1 MEKRRSPTVVDIDSR
16 LKSDLRLSRRS
27 KSTEKRYLSEARRFF
42 GHFPDRSAETLGEA
56 EVRAY
61 LHHLVD
67 VRRVSAYTHKM
78 ALAGI
83 RFLFERTLG
92 RPEEVARIPWP
103 KVVDG
108 LPVVLAHGELV
119 ALFRAAAATPVARV
133 AFLCAYAS
141 GLRVSEVMRLQATDI
156 DSARGVLLVREG
168 KGGKTRITVLP
179 KRLLLALRRYWREAR
194 PPGPWLFPGGTKAGH
209 VGVHVLEDGFAR
221 ARRAAGIK
229 RLGVRFHSLRHS
241 FATHMLEAGVDVR
254 ILQALL
260 GHQRVETTTRY
271 AQVRTDLIARLPD
284 PLELLARTV
293 APR

>member
-1 MEKRRSPTVVDIDSR
+1 MTDIDSR

-27 KSTEKRYLSEARRFF
+27 KSTEKRYLHEARRFF
-42 GHFPDRSAETLGEA
+42 GHFQDRPPETLGEA
-56 EVRAY
+56 DVRAY
-61 LHHLVD
+61 LHHLID

-92 RPEEVARIPWP
+92 RPEEVKRIPWP

-108 LPVVLAHGELV
+108 LPVVLAHAELV
-119 ALFRAAAATPVARV
+119 ALFRAAVATPLVRV
-133 AFLCAYAS
+133 ALLCAYGS
-141 GLRVSEVMRLQATDI
+141 GLRVSEAMRLQVCDV

-168 KGGKTRITVLP
+168 KGSKSRITVLP
-179 KRLLLALRRYWREAR
+179 PRLLLVLRRYWLEAR
-194 PPGPWLFPGGTKAGH
+194 PPGPWLFPGGTKTGH

-229 RLGVRFHSLRHS
+229 RPGVRFHSLRHS

-254 ILQALL
+254 VLQALL
-260 GHQRVETTTRY
+260 GHARVETTTRY

-293 APR
+293 VSG

>member
-1 MEKRRSPTVVDIDSR
+1 MTDIDSR

-27 KSTEKRYLSEARRFF
+27 KSTERRYLHEARRFF
-42 GHFPDRSAETLGEA
+42 GHFSDRSPETLGEA
-56 EVRAY
+56 DVRVY
-61 LHHLVD
+61 LHHLID

-108 LPVVLAHGELV
+108 LPVVLAHAELV
-119 ALFRAAAATPVARV
+119 ALFRAAAATPLVRV
-133 AFLCAYAS
+133 ALLCAYGS
-141 GLRVSEVMRLQATDI
+141 GLRVSEAMRLQVADV

-168 KGGKTRITVLP
+168 KGSKSRITVLP
-179 KRLLLALRRYWREAR
+179 PRLLLALRRYWREAR
-194 PPGPWLFPGGTKAGH
+194 PPGPWLFPGGTRTGH

-229 RLGVRFHSLRHS
+229 RPGVRFHSLRHS

-254 ILQALL
+254 VLQALL
-260 GHQRVETTTRY
+260 GHQRVDTTTRY
-271 AQVRTDLIARLPD
+271 AQVRSDLIARLPD
-284 PLELLARTV
+284 PLELLVRTV
-293 APR
+293 VSG